1 MVTKVVVVIGV
12 GTLKRLSMFF
22 LSFYEMFWVQKIWIR
37 NVHNIH
43 PFLSSV
49 ARLFLKKQEAVLRN
63 RIEREAIARYWDP
76 RNHPPSPIP
85 LRK

>member
-12 GTLKRLSMFF
+12 GTFKRSPMSFCLSVKYFGPKIF
-22 LSFYEMFWVQKIWIR
+22 GYEMYHTSIF
-37 NVHNIH
+37 
-43 PFLSSV
+43 SSV

-76 RNHPPSPIP
+76 RNHPPSPFP
-85 LRK
+85 V